1 MTSKNLG
8 NVLIRSDL
16 NVPIRNGTVLDNFR
30 IKKSIEY
37 IEELQNISSSVTFI
51 SHLGRPKGVEDSLSL
66 KPISDEMSKLL
77 NQDVVFINNN
87 LDEDIKNILKSKEK
101 GIFLLENLRFN
112 EGEIMNDEKFAKG
125 ISSPFDTYILDAFG
139 ASHREHASIVK
150 IGKHLNSFQ
159 GPLMSKEIEELD
171 KVLNESN
178 QDFTIILGG
187 AKVSDKLALIKNLLP
202 RVNSLLIGGGMC
214 FTFLKALGHNI
225 GNSLCEDQFIE
236 SAKEILD
243 SANGKKIT
251 LPVDFGV
258 TKAIDSHARNNI
270 DLSQFSDDDI
280 GVDIGKETIK
290 NFQEILSKS
299 KTIFWNGPMGVF
311 EVDEFSHGTKEITNA
326 IAEMEVYSIVGG
338 GDSVNAIN
346 RFSNVD
352 KFNHVS
358 TGGGASLEY
367 LEGKALPGVNTVSYT
382 HLRAHET

>member
-16 NVPIRNGTVLDNFR
+16 NVPISNGTVLDNFR

-51 SHLGRPKGVEDSLSL
+51 SHLGRPKGTEDSLSL

-87 LDEDIKNILKSKEK
+87 LDEDIKNILKTKEK

-112 EGEIMNDEKFAKG
+112 EGEIRNDEKFAK
-125 ISSPFDTYILDAFG
+125 SVASPFDTYVLDAFG

-150 IGKHLNSFQ
+150 IGNHLNSFQ

-171 KVLNESN
+171 KVLNVSN
-178 QDFTIILGG
+178 EDFTIILGG
-187 AKVSDKLALIKNLLP
+187 AKVSDKLELIKNLLP

-214 FTFLKALGHNI
+214 FTFLKALGYNI
-225 GNSLCEDQFIE
+225 GNSLCEDEFIE

-243 SANGKKIT
+243 SADGKKIT

-258 TKAIDSHARNNI
+258 TKTIDSHARNNI
-270 DLSQFSDDDI
+270 QLSQFSDDDI
-280 GVDIGKETIK
+280 GVDIGKETVNK
-290 NFQEILSKS
+290 FQEILSKS

-311 EVDEFSHGTKEITNA
+311 EVDEFSFGTKEITKA

-346 RFSNVD
+346 KFSSVD

-367 LEGKALPGVNTVSYT
+367 LEGKALPGVNIYNQ
-382 HLRAHET
+382 LII

>member
-1 MTSKNLG
+1 LTSKNLG

-150 IGKHLNSFQ
+150 IGNHLNSFQ

-367 LEGKALPGVNTVSYT
+367 LEGKALPGVNIYEP
-382 HLRAHET
+382 LII

>member
-16 NVPIRNGTVLDNFR
+16 NAPIRNGTVLDNFR

-87 LDEDIKNILKSKEK
+87 LDEDIKNILKSKER

-112 EGEIMNDEKFAKG
+112 EGEIMNDEKFAKSV
-125 ISSPFDTYILDAFG
+125 SSPFDTYILDAFG

-150 IGKHLNSFQ
+150 IGNHLNSFQ

-214 FTFLKALGHNI
+214 FTFLKALGQNI

-311 EVDEFSHGTKEITNA
+311 EVDEFSLGTKEITNA
-326 IAEMEVYSIVGG
+326 IAEMEVHSIVGG

-367 LEGKALPGVNTVSYT
+367 LEGKALPGVNIYNQ
-382 HLRAHET
+382 LII

>member
-150 IGKHLNSFQ
+150 IGNHLNSFQ

-225 GNSLCEDQFIE
+225 GNSLCEDQFIQ

-270 DLSQFSDDDI
+270 HLSQFSDDDI

-367 LEGKALPGVNTVSYT
+367 LEGKALPGVNIYNQ
-382 HLRAHET
+382 LII

>member
-1 MTSKNLG
+1 LTSKNLG

-16 NVPIRNGTVLDNFR
+16 NVPISNGTVLDNFR

-51 SHLGRPKGVEDSLSL
+51 SHLGRPKGTEESLSL
-66 KPISDEMSKLL
+66 KPISDEMTKLL

-87 LDEDIKNILKSKEK
+87 LDEDIKNILKTKEK

-112 EGEIMNDEKFAKG
+112 EGEIRNDEKFAK
-125 ISSPFDTYILDAFG
+125 SLARPFDTYILDAFG

-150 IGKHLNSFQ
+150 IGDHLNSFQ
-159 GPLMSKEIEELD
+159 GPLMCKEIEELD
-171 KVLNESN
+171 KVLNVSN
-178 QDFTIILGG
+178 EDFTIILGG
-187 AKVSDKLALIKNLLP
+187 AKLSDKLALIKSLLP

-225 GNSLCEDQFIE
+225 GNSLCEDEFIE

-243 SANGKKIT
+243 SVNGKKIT
-251 LPVDFGV
+251 LPIDFGV
-258 TKAIDSHARNNI
+258 TKTIDSHARNDI
-270 DLSQFSDDDI
+270 QLSQFSDDDI
-280 GVDIGKETIK
+280 GVDIGKETVNI
-290 NFQEILSKS
+290 FQEILSKS
-299 KTIFWNGPMGVF
+299 RTIFWNGPMGVF
-311 EVDEFSHGTKEITNA
+311 EVDKFSYGTKEITKA

-338 GDSVNAIN
+338 GDSVSAIN
-346 RFSNVD
+346 KFSSLE

-367 LEGKALPGVNTVSYT
+367 LEGKALPGVNIYNQ
-382 HLRAHET
+382 LII

>member
-112 EGEIMNDEKFAKG
+112 EGEIMNDEKFAKSV
-125 ISSPFDTYILDAFG
+125 SSPFDTYILDAFG

-150 IGKHLNSFQ
+150 IGNHLNSFQ

-367 LEGKALPGVNTVSYT
+367 LSLI
-382 HLRAHET
+382 HI

>member
-150 IGKHLNSFQ
+150 IGNHLNSFQ

-311 EVDEFSHGTKEITNA
+311 EVDEFSLGTKEITNA

-367 LEGKALPGVNTVSYT
+367 LEGKALPGVNIYNQ
-382 HLRAHET
+382 LII

>member
-125 ISSPFDTYILDAFG
+125 VSSPFDTYILDAFG

-150 IGKHLNSFQ
+150 IGNHLNSFQ

-290 NFQEILSKS
+290 KFQEILSKS

-311 EVDEFSHGTKEITNA
+311 EIDEFSYGTKEITKA

-338 GDSVNAIN
+338 GDSVSAIN
-346 RFSNVD
+346 KFSSLE

-367 LEGKALPGVNTVSYT
+367 LEGKALPGVNIYNQ
-382 HLRAHET
+382 LII

>member
-16 NVPIRNGTVLDNFR
+16 NVPISNGTVLDNFR

-51 SHLGRPKGVEDSLSL
+51 SHLGRPKGTEESLSL

-87 LDEDIKNILKSKEK
+87 LDGDIKNILKTKEK
-101 GIFLLENLRFN
+101 GVFLLENLRFN
-112 EGEIMNDEKFAKG
+112 EGEIRNDEKFAK
-125 ISSPFDTYILDAFG
+125 SLASPFDTYILDAFG

-150 IGKHLNSFQ
+150 IGDHLNSFQ

-171 KVLNESN
+171 KVLNVSN
-178 QDFTIILGG
+178 EDFTIILGG
-187 AKVSDKLALIKNLLP
+187 AKLSDKLALIKRLLP
-202 RVNSLLIGGGMC
+202 RINSLLIGGGMC

-225 GNSLCEDQFIE
+225 GNSLCEDEFIE

-243 SANGKKIT
+243 SADGKKIT
-251 LPVDFGV
+251 LPIDFGV
-258 TKAIDSHARNNI
+258 TKTIDSHARNNI
-270 DLSQFSDDDI
+270 QLSQFSDDDI
-280 GVDIGKETIK
+280 GVDIGKETVNK
-290 NFQEILSKS
+290 FQEILSKS
-299 KTIFWNGPMGVF
+299 RTIFWNGPMGVF
-311 EVDEFSHGTKEITNA
+311 EVDEFSYGTKEITKA

-338 GDSVNAIN
+338 GDSVSAIN
-346 RFSNVD
+346 KFSSLE

-367 LEGKALPGVNTVSYT
+367 LEGKALPGVNIYNQ
-382 HLRAHET
+382 LII

>member
-37 IEELQNISSSVTFI
+37 IEELQSISSSVTFT

-66 KPISDEMSKLL
+66 KPISDEMTKLL

-125 ISSPFDTYILDAFG
+125 VASPFDTYILDAFG

-150 IGKHLNSFQ
+150 FGNHLNSFQ

-187 AKVSDKLALIKNLLP
+187 AKVSDKLSLIKNLLP

-243 SANGKKIT
+243 SVDGKKIT

-258 TKAIDSHARNNI
+258 TKAIDSQERNNI

-280 GVDIGKETIK
+280 GVDIGKETVK
-290 NFQEILSKS
+290 KFQEILLKS

-346 RFSNVD
+346 KFSSVD

-367 LEGKALPGVNTVSYT
+367 LEGKALPGVNIYNQ
-382 HLRAHET
+382 LII

>member
-125 ISSPFDTYILDAFG
+125 VSSPFDTYILDAFG

-150 IGKHLNSFQ
+150 IGNHLNSFQ

-187 AKVSDKLALIKNLLP
+187 SKVSDKLALIKNLLP

-243 SANGKKIT
+243 SADGKKIT

-270 DLSQFSDDDI
+270 VLSQFSDDDI

-290 NFQEILSKS
+290 KFQEILSKS

-346 RFSNVD
+346 KFSSVD

-367 LEGKALPGVNTVSYT
+367 LEGKALPGVNIYNQ
-382 HLRAHET
+382 LII

>member
-87 LDEDIKNILKSKEK
+87 LDEDIKNILKTKEK

-112 EGEIMNDEKFAKG
+112 EGEIRNDEKFAK
-125 ISSPFDTYILDAFG
+125 SLARPFDTYILDAFG

-150 IGKHLNSFQ
+150 IGDHLNSFQ

-171 KVLNESN
+171 KVLNVSN
-178 QDFTIILGG
+178 EDFTIILGG
-187 AKVSDKLALIKNLLP
+187 AKLSDKLALIKSLLP

-225 GNSLCEDQFIE
+225 GNSLCEDEFIE

-243 SANGKKIT
+243 SADGKKIT
-251 LPVDFGV
+251 LPIDFGV
-258 TKAIDSHARNNI
+258 TKTIDSHARNDI
-270 DLSQFSDDDI
+270 QLSQFSDDDI
-280 GVDIGKETIK
+280 GVDIGKETVNI
-290 NFQEILSKS
+290 FQEILSKS
-299 KTIFWNGPMGVF
+299 RTIFWNGPMGVF
-311 EVDEFSHGTKEITNA
+311 EVDKFSYGTKEITKA

-346 RFSNVD
+346 KFSSVD

-367 LEGKALPGVNTVSYT
+367 LEGKALPGVNIYNQ
-382 HLRAHET
+382 LII

>member
-125 ISSPFDTYILDAFG
+125 VSSPFDTYILDAFG

-150 IGKHLNSFQ
+150 IGNHLNSFQ
-159 GPLMSKEIEELD
+159 GPLMFKEIVELD
-171 KVLNESN
+171 KVLNKSN

-236 SAKEILD
+236 SAKEIVD

-367 LEGKALPGVNTVSYT
+367 LEGKALPGVNIYNQ
-382 HLRAHET
+382 LII

>member
-125 ISSPFDTYILDAFG
+125 VSSPFDTYILDAFG

-150 IGKHLNSFQ
+150 IGNHLNSFQ

-187 AKVSDKLALIKNLLP
+187 AKASDKLALITNLLP

-290 NFQEILSKS
+290 NFKEILSKS

-367 LEGKALPGVNTVSYT
+367 LEGKALPGVNIYNQ
-382 HLRAHET
+382 LII

>member
-125 ISSPFDTYILDAFG
+125 LSSPFDTYILDAFG

-150 IGKHLNSFQ
+150 IGNHLNSFQ

-187 AKVSDKLALIKNLLP
+187 AKASDKLALIKNLLP

-311 EVDEFSHGTKEITNA
+311 EVDEFSLGTKEITNA

-367 LEGKALPGVNTVSYT
+367 LEGKALPGVNIYNQ
-382 HLRAHET
+382 LII

>member
-112 EGEIMNDEKFAKG
+112 DGEIRNDEKFAK
-125 ISSPFDTYILDAFG
+125 SLASPFDTYILDAFG

-150 IGKHLNSFQ
+150 IGDHLNSFQ
-159 GPLMSKEIEELD
+159 GPLMSKEIEELE

-251 LPVDFGV
+251 LPIDFGV
-258 TKAIDSHARNNI
+258 TKTIDSHARNNI

-367 LEGKALPGVNTVSYT
+367 LEGKALPGVNIYNQ
-382 HLRAHET
+382 LII